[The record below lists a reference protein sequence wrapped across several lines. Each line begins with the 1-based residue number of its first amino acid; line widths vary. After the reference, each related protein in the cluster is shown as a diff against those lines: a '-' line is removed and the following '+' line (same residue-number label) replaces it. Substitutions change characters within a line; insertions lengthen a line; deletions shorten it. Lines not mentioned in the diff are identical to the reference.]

1 MDMPPLNATN
11 TASIAP
17 ATESNSSASGS
28 ARAEKPA
35 LGGLDFGEFFQRQLQ
50 AVNSQKRQD
59 FAARSQNDESHDN
72 AMSEENHFSQKSLA
86 EIKNHSET
94 FNRRLPQSSNPRQP
108 TQSAQSSQRANDHT
122 VNKKQDIKDAQ
133 NQTEDT
139 KDSDVKSHADR
150 APLKTIALSDKVQIV
165 TTHDAEPDD
174 SSLADFA
181 RTMGLDEQQI
191 QNLLGA
197 AQNATAPAPTP
208 TPTTAQVLQSNTPLI
223 TMGQAPSDLNALAQ
237 LANSNITNSAKTL
250 DTTNELGA
258 KTLDTTN
265 ELGAKTQLFQALQN
279 TTLEL
284 GKASLPPVT
293 QEMAN
298 ISIPSTLAVLSL
310 MDAQLRPQD
319 IEALVKSYEK
329 NNSDESVNSIDTSN
343 DSTPLQN
350 TTSATSKPSEVVAA
364 KAVAPT
370 VAANLTETF
379 EKLNQKLATEMAAR
393 IHQQLADGEWKMKFA
408 LKPASLGQ
416 VDVQLE
422 MRDGK
427 LSALFQ
433 TDNPVTQDLLQSGSQ
448 RLKDSLNQMGHAHT
462 SVHVGQ
468 GNSQSRQGQS
478 HDSSHPTEE
487 NHVKLATVDDSSTG
501 SAAIV
506 QQSNDSNLDI
516 YA

>member
-1 MDMPPLNATN
+1 MNMSPLNATN

-17 ATESNSSASGS
+17 ATDSNSSASGS

-72 AMSEENHFSQKSLA
+72 TMPEENHFSQKSLA

-94 FNRRLPQSSNPRQP
+94 FNRRLPQASNPRQP

-122 VNKKQDIKDAQ
+122 VNKKQDIKDAH

-258 KTLDTTN
+258 KT
-265 ELGAKTQLFQALQN
+265 QLFQALQN

-329 NNSDESVNSIDTSN
+329 NNSDESVTSIDTSN
-343 DSTPLQN
+343 DSTSLQN
-350 TTSATSKPSEVVAA
+350 TTTPTSKPSEIVAA
-364 KAVAPT
+364 KAVTPT

-408 LKPASLGQ
+408 LKPVSLGQ

-478 HDSSHPTEE
+478 HDSSHPSEE
-487 NHVKLATVDDSSTG
+487 NHVKLAAVDDSSTG

>member
-1 MDMPPLNATN
+1 MKMSPLNATN

-17 ATESNSSASGS
+17 ATEPNSSASGS

-50 AVNSQKRQD
+50 AVNSQKRHD
-59 FAARSQNDESHDN
+59 FAARSQNDEPHGN
-72 AMSEENHFSQKSLA
+72 AMPKENHFSQKSLPD
-86 EIKNHSET
+86 IKNHSET
-94 FNRRLPQSSNPRQP
+94 FNRRLPQASNPRQP
-108 TQSAQSSQRANDHT
+108 TQSAQSSQRTDDHT
-122 VNKKQDIKDAQ
+122 GNKKQDIKDAQ
-133 NQTEDT
+133 NQTEDA
-139 KDSDVKSHADR
+139 KDSDMKLHADR

-174 SSLADFA
+174 ASLADFA
-181 RTMGLDEQQI
+181 GAMGLDEQQI

-197 AQNATAPAPTP
+197 TQNATAPAPPP

-223 TMGQAPSDLNALAQ
+223 T
-237 LANSNITNSAKTL
+237 NS
-250 DTTNELGA
+250 A

-329 NNSDESVNSIDTSN
+329 NNSDQSVTSIDTSN

-350 TTSATSKPSEVVAA
+350 TTSATSKPSEIVAA

-478 HDSSHPTEE
+478 HDSSHPSEE
-487 NHVKLATVDDSSTG
+487 NHVKLAAVDDSSTG

>member
-1 MDMPPLNATN
+1 MNMSPLNATN

-17 ATESNSSASGS
+17 ATDSNSSASGS

-72 AMSEENHFSQKSLA
+72 TMPEENHFSQKSLA

-94 FNRRLPQSSNPRQP
+94 FNRRLPQASNPRQP

-258 KTLDTTN
+258 KT
-265 ELGAKTQLFQALQN
+265 QLFQALQN

-329 NNSDESVNSIDTSN
+329 NNSDESVTSVDTSN

-350 TTSATSKPSEVVAA
+350 TTTATSKPSEIVAA

-427 LSALFQ
+427 LYALFQ

-478 HDSSHPTEE
+478 HDSSHPSEE
-487 NHVKLATVDDSSTG
+487 NHVKLAAVDDSSTG

>member
-1 MDMPPLNATN
+1 MNMSPLNATN

-17 ATESNSSASGS
+17 ATDSNSSASGS

-72 AMSEENHFSQKSLA
+72 TMPEENHFSQKSLA

-94 FNRRLPQSSNPRQP
+94 FNRRLPQASNPRQP

-133 NQTEDT
+133 YQTEDT

-258 KTLDTTN
+258 KT
-265 ELGAKTQLFQALQN
+265 QLFQALQN

-329 NNSDESVNSIDTSN
+329 NNSDESVTSVDTSN

-350 TTSATSKPSEVVAA
+350 TTTATSKPSEIVAA

-408 LKPASLGQ
+408 LKPVSLGQ

-478 HDSSHPTEE
+478 HDSSHPSEE
-487 NHVKLATVDDSSTG
+487 NHVKLAAVDDSSTG

>member
-1 MDMPPLNATN
+1 MNMPPLNATN

-17 ATESNSSASGS
+17 ATDSNSSASGS

-72 AMSEENHFSQKSLA
+72 TMPEENHFSQKSLA

-108 TQSAQSSQRANDHT
+108 TQSVQSSQRTNDHM
-122 VNKKQDIKDAQ
+122 VSKKQDIKDAQ
-133 NQTEDT
+133 NQTEDA
-139 KDSDVKSHADR
+139 KDSDMKSHADR
-150 APLKTIALSDKVQIV
+150 APLITIALSDKVQIV

-258 KTLDTTN
+258 KT
-265 ELGAKTQLFQALQN
+265 QLFQALQN

-329 NNSDESVNSIDTSN
+329 NNSDESVTSIDTSN

-364 KAVAPT
+364 KAIAPT

-478 HDSSHPTEE
+478 HDSSHPSEE
-487 NHVKLATVDDSSTG
+487 NHVKLAAVDDSSTG

>member
-1 MDMPPLNATN
+1 MNMSPLNATN

-17 ATESNSSASGS
+17 ATDSNSSASGS

-72 AMSEENHFSQKSLA
+72 TMPEENHFSQKSLA

-133 NQTEDT
+133 YQTEDT

-258 KTLDTTN
+258 KT
-265 ELGAKTQLFQALQN
+265 QLFQALQN

-329 NNSDESVNSIDTSN
+329 NNSDQSVTSIDTSN

-350 TTSATSKPSEVVAA
+350 TTSATSKPSEIVAA

-478 HDSSHPTEE
+478 HDSSHPSEE
-487 NHVKLATVDDSSTG
+487 NHVKLAAVDDSSTG

>member
-1 MDMPPLNATN
+1 MNISPLNVTN

-17 ATESNSSASGS
+17 AAESNSSASGS

-72 AMSEENHFSQKSLA
+72 TMPEENHFSQKSLA

-94 FNRRLPQSSNPRQP
+94 FNRRLPQASNPRQP

-258 KTLDTTN
+258 KT
-265 ELGAKTQLFQALQN
+265 QLFQALQN

-329 NNSDESVNSIDTSN
+329 NNSDESVTSIDTSN

-350 TTSATSKPSEVVAA
+350 TTTATSKPSEIVAA

-478 HDSSHPTEE
+478 HDSSHPSEE
-487 NHVKLATVDDSSTG
+487 NHVKLAAVDDSSTG

>member
-1 MDMPPLNATN
+1 MNMSPLNATN

-17 ATESNSSASGS
+17 ATDSNSSASGS

-72 AMSEENHFSQKSLA
+72 TMPEENHFSQKSLA

-94 FNRRLPQSSNPRQP
+94 FNRRLPQASNPRQP

-258 KTLDTTN
+258 KT
-265 ELGAKTQLFQALQN
+265 QLFQALQN

-329 NNSDESVNSIDTSN
+329 NNSDQSVTSIDTSN

-350 TTSATSKPSEVVAA
+350 TTSATSKPSEIVAA

-408 LKPASLGQ
+408 LKPVSLGQ

-478 HDSSHPTEE
+478 HDSSHPSEE
-487 NHVKLATVDDSSTG
+487 NHVKLAAVDDSSTG